1 MNKLK
6 RILFAILLILLHG
19 KLLAQMPN
27 FFSKPAGSPK
37 TTAPVPVASSPATA
51 PPENRSTATATT
63 SLYDPMMD
71 NHMKAP
77 PAGKEIGAFGMPV
90 SRVED
95 MLRANGAKNY
105 SYAFGKYSRLVI
117 SAYIVTIYFD
127 RERLVGG
134 IAIEPRPPYQ
144 TIEPEARAFFLDL
157 FLNGADLS
165 NFETNISGTRLELKY
180 MP

>member
-6 RILFAILLILLHG
+6 RILCAIPLILLHG
-19 KLLAQMPN
+19 TLLAQMPN
-27 FFSKPAGSPK
+27 FFGKPAGLPA
-37 TTAPVPVASSPATA
+37 TTPPVPVASSPAVA
-51 PPENRSTATATT
+51 PAESSPAATTTT

-77 PAGKEIGAFGMPV
+77 PAGQEIGAFGMPV

-127 RERLVGG
+127 RARAVGG
-134 IAIEPRPPYQ
+134 ISVEPRPPYQ
-144 TIEPEARAFFLDL
+144 TIEPEARAFFLDM
-157 FLNGADLS
+157 FLNGADLTH
-165 NFETNISGTRLELKY
+165 FETNISSTRLELKY